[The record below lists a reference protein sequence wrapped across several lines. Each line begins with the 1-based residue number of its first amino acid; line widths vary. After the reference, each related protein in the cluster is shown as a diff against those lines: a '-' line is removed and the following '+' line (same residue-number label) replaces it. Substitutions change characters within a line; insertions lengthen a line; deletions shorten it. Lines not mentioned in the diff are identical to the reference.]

1 MRLTIET
8 YNLQTVERMLCVE
21 ALQSAGS
28 IVDAAIQLGITRHAL
43 KRRIIKHQ
51 IEWPPRRQAIAH
63 LDPVGNGSSSVS

>member
-8 YNLQTVERMLCVE
+8 FNLHTVERMLCVE

-28 IVDAAIQLGITRHAL
+28 IVDAAVQLGITRHAL
-43 KRRIIKHQ
+43 KRRIIKHR

-63 LDPVGNGSSSVS
+63 SDPIGGGPSSAS